1 MNIQKQKKQQGF
13 TLIEILIVITIIG
26 ILVAVAVPAYQ
37 QHLVQQKVV
46 GSLILAE
53 PAKLAIAQAA
63 GKGDISTATNANQA
77 GADLLAMPLN
87 SAISNDMVE
96 SVTVA
101 GTSAAA
107 VTPQTANLIILFKK
121 LEVTDAEQNPFA
133 PLSGATL
140 VLHGSFNADSASWSI
155 DDAASTLPVR
165 FHPKI

>member
-87 SAISNDMVE
+87 S
-96 SVTVA
+96 
-101 GTSAAA
+101 
-107 VTPQTANLIILFKK
+107 
-121 LEVTDAEQNPFA
+121 
-133 PLSGATL
+133 
-140 VLHGSFNADSASWSI
+140 
-155 DDAASTLPVR
+155 
-165 FHPKI
+165 